1 MVVAVVPVVNTIQ
14 RVVAHTT
21 VVALAAA
28 AVVAVARTLLVSC
41 FVLVL
46 LRSSL
51 DPAVLLLLD
60 HDLRVLVVMVW
71 IPLAGV
77 VSSYVMV
84 QW

>member
-28 AVVAVARTLLVSC
+28 VVVVARTLLVSC